1 MLFKLINSCF
11 LTHAARIQAIW
22 TINTLRVSPML
33 SDISM
38 LFHTFLLE
46 GFCFYSGRKLT
57 GICENTYVLAH
68 DRLDPRVIGIW

>member
-1 MLFKLINSCF
+1 MLFKLINSYF
-11 LTHAARIQAIW
+11 LTRAAHIQAIW

-68 DRLDPRVIGIW
+68 NRLDPRLVGI